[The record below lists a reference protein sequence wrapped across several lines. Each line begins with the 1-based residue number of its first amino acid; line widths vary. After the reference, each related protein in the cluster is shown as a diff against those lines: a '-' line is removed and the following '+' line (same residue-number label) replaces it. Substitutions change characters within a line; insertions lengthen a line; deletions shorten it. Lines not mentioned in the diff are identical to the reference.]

1 MAIKQ
6 YIQVGTDETFYFV
19 ENDNYALIINEYGAD
34 ILVRVNSGSCDIYI
48 NRDYCY
54 YSTPDLMMSD
64 DGAVYLPIGKESA
77 PTTPSYLLLED
88 GGYILLESGDKILLQ
103 RQ

>member
-48 NRDYCY
+48 NRDYCLY
-54 YSTPDLMMSD
+54 ANSDIMISD
-64 DGAVYLPIGKESA
+64 DGAIYLPIGKA
-77 PTTPSYLLLED
+77 PTEPSYLLLED
-88 GGYILLESGDKILLQ
+88 GSYILLETGDKILLQ